1 MHANLADSNGKEDLK
16 VHYKGLIDKGL
27 DAEKVELVVTD
38 MLPAYKEVISE
49 LFPNALHQYCVFHFI
64 QHINKLF
71 KAALKL
77 HRYKTFKVGER
88 KAAHQISL
96 LMLKGQEKLT
106 EAERSTVFA
115 FCETYPDMGAG
126 YALKED
132 IRTLYTDAKSLEQ
145 AYAYKDMI
153 ELWYTYTVC
162 NEMQKALTFLK
173 NNFEPTIAYLHKGYF
188 LDKTNNDAER
198 MMRTIKRTQQTHYFL
213 RKEEYYIKKIRVT
226 LGIQI
231 PISN

>member
-1 MHANLADSNGKEDLK
+1 MKTFIALLKYSEIVRLYVIASAGRLGKKGKSRALHANLADSNGKEDLK

-88 KAAHQISL
+88 KA
-96 LMLKGQEKLT
+96 
-106 EAERSTVFA
+106 
-115 FCETYPDMGAG
+115 
-126 YALKED
+126 
-132 IRTLYTDAKSLEQ
+132 
-145 AYAYKDMI
+145 
-153 ELWYTYTVC
+153 
-162 NEMQKALTFLK
+162 
-173 NNFEPTIAYLHKGYF
+173 
-188 LDKTNNDAER
+188 
-198 MMRTIKRTQQTHYFL
+198 
-213 RKEEYYIKKIRVT
+213 
-226 LGIQI
+226 GIV
-231 PISN
+231 S